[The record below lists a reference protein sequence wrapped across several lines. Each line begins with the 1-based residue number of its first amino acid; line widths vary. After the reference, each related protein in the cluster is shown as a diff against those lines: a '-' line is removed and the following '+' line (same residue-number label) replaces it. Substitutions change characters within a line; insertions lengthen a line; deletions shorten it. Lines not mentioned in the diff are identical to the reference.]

1 MYRLNLKNRNLF
13 NSSFSQQTMSKET
26 EKAKPDWVK
35 IKPAELSK
43 IVINLHKE
51 GNSPAKIGLIL
62 RDQHG
67 IPKAKLLGKKI
78 SQILKEEKQTIESP
92 VTQIEKSKDNLEK
105 HIAKNKHDYT
115 ALKTLHKKMWDLNR
129 AKKQHSAIA

>member
-1 MYRLNLKNRNLF
+1 
-13 NSSFSQQTMSKET
+13 MSKESD
-26 EKAKPDWVK
+26 KVKPDWVK

-43 IVINLHKE
+43 IVLNLHKE

-67 IPKAKLLGKKI
+67 IPRAKLLGKKI
-78 SQILKEEKQTIESP
+78 TQILKEENQNVETPIP
-92 VTQIEKSKDNLEK
+92 QIEKSKDSLEK

-115 ALKTLHKKMWDLNR
+115 ALKSLHKKLWDLNR
-129 AKKQHSAIA
+129 ARKQYSA